1 MNVEFILFSVTK
13 SVLLQFNNPES
24 GSFLLLVTKRCILSV
39 RTSTITKEI
48 NLCNILA
55 QNKISDTEISLR
67 VLRITNSQKFF

>member
-24 GSFLLLVTKRCILSV
+24 GSFLLLATKRCILSV

-48 NLCNILA
+48 NLCNIFA
-55 QNKISDTEISLR
+55 QNKISDTKISLR
-67 VLRITNSQKFF
+67 VLEPEIC